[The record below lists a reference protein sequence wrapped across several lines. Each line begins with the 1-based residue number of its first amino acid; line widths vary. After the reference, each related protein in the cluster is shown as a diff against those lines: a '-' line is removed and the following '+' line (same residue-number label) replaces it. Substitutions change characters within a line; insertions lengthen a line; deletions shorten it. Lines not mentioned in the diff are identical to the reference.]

1 MSKSGKK
8 PRAKFQAREFES
20 SVQKAKKEEK
30 DWSFDE
36 IARMKTR
43 GKRAW

>member
-8 PRAKFQAREFES
+8 PRAKFQAREFDS
-20 SVQKAKKEEK
+20 SKGQAKKEK
-30 DWSFDE
+30 DWSFEE
-36 IARMKTR
+36 IARTKTR